1 MKENE
6 IVNENGLAQEAECG
20 QENAAVPGA
29 ELKAEA
35 ADDDVHAEEAHTDC
49 VKAEAMYVEAVH
61 GNDVHAEDFY
71 LELADYAAEGWRL
84 CQYTKALLGKVLN
97 PQIQKRGMN
106 QVKRFDKHSSAAL
119 EKLGIEVLDFA
130 GEVYNTGLPVYPINL
145 EDFEAEDELRVE
157 VTLEPTIKRLNSA
170 EILKKGS
177 VVVGR
182 INNEILCG
190 N

>member
-20 QENAAVPGA
+20 QENSAVPGA

-71 LELADYAAEGWRL
+71 L
-84 CQYTKALLGKVLN
+84 
-97 PQIQKRGMN
+97 
-106 QVKRFDKHSSAAL
+106 
-119 EKLGIEVLDFA
+119 
-130 GEVYNTGLPVYPINL
+130 
-145 EDFEAEDELRVE
+145 
-157 VTLEPTIKRLNSA
+157 
-170 EILKKGS
+170 
-177 VVVGR
+177 
-182 INNEILCG
+182 
-190 N
+190 

>member
-6 IVNENGLAQEAECG
+6 LETELVKENEN
-20 QENAAVPGA
+20 ENETETETEAVPGA
-29 ELKAEA
+29 EPGEA
-35 ADDDVHAEEAHTDC
+35 AADVQDDA
-49 VKAEAMYVEAVH
+49 
-61 GNDVHAEDFY
+61 FY

-84 CQYTKALLGKVLN
+84 CQYTKALVGKVLN

-106 QVKRFDKHSSAAL
+106 QVKRFDKHSAASL

-130 GEVYNTGLPVYPINL
+130 GEVYTTGLPVYPINL

-157 VTLEPTIKRLNSA
+157 VTLEPTIKKLNSA

-182 INNEILCG
+182 INNEVLCG